1 MASGCKIFTAMAVG
15 LLMQEGHIGLDTTL
29 AECVRS
35 RPFHFGSAVT
45 VGQLLNHT
53 AGIPDYFSEEVE
65 SDYAALW
72 RERPCYRITSVR
84 DFLPLFETAPMKAPP
99 GQGFLYCNA
108 GFVLLGLIVEELTG
122 QEFRDFVMERIIRPC
137 GLTRT
142 GYFAMDAL
150 PDNTAVGYLSAD
162 AADRRTNVYSVPII
176 GGPDGGAFTTAGDL
190 RLFWQSLLAG
200 RILCPKWVDRFLSP
214 SVRVS
219 DEDESW
225 HYGYGVWLQT
235 LGGRWS
241 ASIVGG
247 DPGVSMESQVWP
259 DEGIILTVLSNVQDG
274 ASSVHQR
281 IADRLN
287 AA

>member
-1 MASGCKIFTAMAVG
+1 MNAITDISAEEIARAVGDNGFAGVVSLAPLGSGPSLSLAFGLADRSHQVPNTTETRFAMASGCKIFTAMAVG

-200 RILCPKWVDRFLSP
+200 RILSPK
-214 SVRVS
+214 
-219 DEDESW
+219 
-225 HYGYGVWLQT
+225 
-235 LGGRWS
+235 
-241 ASIVGG
+241 
-247 DPGVSMESQVWP
+247 
-259 DEGIILTVLSNVQDG
+259 
-274 ASSVHQR
+274 
-281 IADRLN
+281 
-287 AA
+287 